1 MMATVSVFEG
11 SLMVTVDF
19 DRRAVRRPVILDV
32 TAPLEFE
39 RIRACAPRIKSFVG
53 KHGERSSLIF
63 ARALAASFNGS
74 HRFVTFVLNERPA
87 DDPAEACAIVRA
99 LGHDAASLLPQL
111 VRTYYCEHLIDY
123 VV

>member
-1 MMATVSVFEG
+1 
-11 SLMVTVDF
+11 MVTIDS
-19 DRRAVRRPVILDV
+19 DHRTRRSATILDV

-39 RIRACAPRIKSFVG
+39 QIGACAPRIKSFVA

-74 HRFVTFVLNERPA
+74 HRSVTFVLNERPT
-87 DDPAEACAIVRA
+87 DDPTEACAIVRA
-99 LGHDAASLLPQL
+99 LGHEAASLLPQL
-111 VRTYYCEHLIDY
+111 VRTYYCQHLIDC